1 MEKFFGR
8 VQIFGDE
15 LTHACGRIGQI
26 GRIFRS
32 TPRARVAAAYA
43 DRILK
48 GDKPADLPVRLST
61 KFELAINLKTAKAL
75 GLTVPNTLLMSADE
89 LTRAH
94 VSSWHYLA
102 L

>member
-15 LTHACGRIGQI
+15 LTHARGRIGQI

-89 LTRAH
+89 LIN
-94 VSSWHYLA
+94 
-102 L
+102 

>member
-15 LTHACGRIGQI
+15 LTRARGRIGQI

-32 TPRARVAAAYA
+32 TPRARVAAAHA

-48 GDKPADLPVRLST
+48 GDKPADLGRDEEVIREYIRAQEKEDSRL
-61 KFELAINLKTAKAL
+61 EQMNLW
-75 GLTVPNTLLMSADE
+75 
-89 LTRAH
+89 R
-94 VSSWHYLA
+94 
-102 L
+102 

>member
-1 MEKFFGR
+1 LEKFFGR

-15 LTHACGRIGQI
+15 LTRARGRIGQI

-75 GLTVPNTLLMSADE
+75 GLTVLNTLLMSADE
-89 LTRAH
+89 LIN
-94 VSSWHYLA
+94 
-102 L
+102 